1 MLEGAS
7 ITYVNISLDLRGE
20 DNPPD
25 TAQARFIYDF
35 PKWLAGFRNLTYVE
49 ASLPRSA
56 CVFFNS
62 AQRDKYDDIIE
73 TRSDHLTSKSG
84 LLERDILIWVAK
96 PGKTMDWSK
105 VARHL
110 QSLGESYEPTMR
122 PSEIVF

>member
-7 ITYVNISLDLRGE
+7 ITHVNISLDLRGE

-25 TAQARFIYDF
+25 TAQARFIIYDF

-56 CVFFNS
+56 RVFFDS
-62 AQRDKYDDIIE
+62 AQRDKYDGIIE
-73 TRSDHLTSKSG
+73 TRSDHRTSKSG

-96 PGKTMDWSK
+96 PEKTMDWSK

-110 QSLGESYEPTMR
+110 QGLGESY
-122 PSEIVF
+122 